1 MDRVDGRDGRVDMGD
16 DAGSSRMMVNQN
28 PKGHFSET
36 HGLWHGALVT
46 GRARGART
54 VVGKKTAPDDRDP
67 TD

>member
-1 MDRVDGRDGRVDMGD
+1 MGIECVCRVRRGAS
-16 DAGSSRMMVNQN
+16 DAVHSVV
-28 PKGHFSET
+28 
-36 HGLWHGALVT
+36 VT